1 MLTLCHAPIVPLT
14 AISDEPPPDGN
25 APQLFDPM
33 GELKLYGMK
42 TTSDEIMAIAV
53 KRRSG

>member
-1 MLTLCHAPIVPLT
+1 MKRT
-14 AISDEPPPDGN
+14 
-25 APQLFDPM
+25 QLFDPM

-42 TTSDEIMAIAV
+42 TTFDEIMAIAV